1 MLSRCV
7 EHIRDANTPYNGTI
21 VGVDNSEGSN
31 CNVVLEQCAAHLLSL
46 HKHSNTTSNSNSEQ
60 QQQLYIDAK

>member
-7 EHIRDANTPYNGTI
+7 EHIRDANTPYYSD